1 MILKPMR
8 AFLIRRYLLHVLSR
22 PNSWARAQ
30 KPPRILG
37 VYKQSKILRHQLER
51 FVSGLELRTQ
61 AARRGKAGRFHIW
74 GWRPDFWCIKMDM
87 SAANLG
93 GRSIALGSDIQLFS
107 PEHLPI
113 DQYWLAQRKD
123 LTAHTG
129 AEYCMCL
136 DIFDL
141 KSSYLSFAIQLPT
154 GSRRRLMDTG
164 VLICRARINFETEL
178 HTHLR
183 LNIPELDNLS
193 LQADTHHREDG
204 EFSWEFRLWPL
215 KLSADSDAPLW
226 IDLIFEA
233 PRYTQIQIIDFNLYT
248 EDGYFERSA
257 DVALH

>member
-1 MILKPMR
+1 
-8 AFLIRRYLLHVLSR
+8 
-22 PNSWARAQ
+22 
-30 KPPRILG
+30 
-37 VYKQSKILRHQLER
+37 
-51 FVSGLELRTQ
+51 
-61 AARRGKAGRFHIW
+61 
-74 GWRPDFWCIKMDM
+74 M

-113 DQYWLAQRKD
+113 DKYWLAQRKD

-233 PRYTQIQIIDFNLYT
+233 PRYTQIQIIDFNLST

>member
-8 AFLIRRYLLHVLSR
+8 AFLIRRYILHVLSR

-30 KPPRILG
+30 KPLRILG
-37 VYKQSKILRHQLER
+37 IYKQFKILRHQLER
-51 FVSGLELRTQ
+51 FVSGLELRLQ
-61 AARRGKAGRFHIW
+61 AARRGKAGGFHIW

-87 SAANLG
+87 SAASLG

-107 PEHLPI
+107 QEHLPI

-164 VLICRARINFETEL
+164 VLICRARINLETEL

-193 LQADTHHREDG
+193 LQADTHHREG
-204 EFSWEFRLWPL
+204 SELSWEFRL
-215 KLSADSDAPLW
+215 
-226 IDLIFEA
+226 
-233 PRYTQIQIIDFNLYT
+233 
-248 EDGYFERSA
+248 
-257 DVALH
+257 

>member
-8 AFLIRRYLLHVLSR
+8 AFLIRRYILHVLSR

-30 KPPRILG
+30 KPLRILG
-37 VYKQSKILRHQLER
+37 IYKQFKILRHQLER
-51 FVSGLELRTQ
+51 FVSGLELRLQ
-61 AARRGKAGRFHIW
+61 AARRGKAGGFHIW

-87 SAANLG
+87 SAASLG

-107 PEHLPI
+107 QEHLPI

-178 HTHLR
+178 HTHNR
-183 LNIPELDNLS
+183 EGSEL
-193 LQADTHHREDG
+193 
-204 EFSWEFRLWPL
+204 SWEFRLWPL

-226 IDLIFEA
+226 IDVIIEA
-233 PRYTQIQIIDFNLYT
+233 PRYTQIQIIDFNLST
-248 EDGYFERSA
+248 EDGYFARSA

>member
-1 MILKPMR
+1 
-8 AFLIRRYLLHVLSR
+8 
-22 PNSWARAQ
+22 
-30 KPPRILG
+30 
-37 VYKQSKILRHQLER
+37 
-51 FVSGLELRTQ
+51 
-61 AARRGKAGRFHIW
+61 
-74 GWRPDFWCIKMDM
+74 M

-93 GRSIALGSDIQLFS
+93 GRSIALGSEIQLFS
-107 PEHLPI
+107 PEHLQI

-129 AEYCMCL
+129 AGYCVCL
-136 DIFDL
+136 DIFDI

-154 GSRRRLMDTG
+154 GSRRCLIDTG

-193 LQADTHHREDG
+193 LQADMHHREDG
-204 EFSWEFRLWPL
+204 EFSWVFRLRPL

-233 PRYTQIQIIDFNLYT
+233 PRYTQIQIIDFNLST
-248 EDGYFERSA
+248 EDGYSERSA
-257 DVALH
+257 DVASY

>member
-1 MILKPMR
+1 
-8 AFLIRRYLLHVLSR
+8 
-22 PNSWARAQ
+22 
-30 KPPRILG
+30 
-37 VYKQSKILRHQLER
+37 
-51 FVSGLELRTQ
+51 
-61 AARRGKAGRFHIW
+61 
-74 GWRPDFWCIKMDM
+74 
-87 SAANLG
+87 
-93 GRSIALGSDIQLFS
+93 
-107 PEHLPI
+107 
-113 DQYWLAQRKD
+113 
-123 LTAHTG
+123 
-129 AEYCMCL
+129 MCL

-141 KSSYLSFAIQLPT
+141 KSSYLSFAIQLPM

-193 LQADTHHREDG
+193 LQADTHHRKDG

-233 PRYTQIQIIDFNLYT
+233 PRYTQIQIIDFNLST

>member
-1 MILKPMR
+1 MR
-8 AFLIRRYLLHVLSR
+8 AFLIRRYILHVLSR

-30 KPPRILG
+30 KPLRILG
-37 VYKQSKILRHQLER
+37 IYKQFKILRHQLER
-51 FVSGLELRTQ
+51 FVSGLELRLQ
-61 AARRGKAGRFHIW
+61 AARRGKAGGFHIW

-87 SAANLG
+87 SAASLG
-93 GRSIALGSDIQLFS
+93 GRSIAVGSDIQLFS
-107 PEHLPI
+107 QEHLPI

-136 DIFDL
+136 EIFDL

-154 GSRRRLMDTG
+154 GSRRCLMDTG

-178 HTHLR
+178 YTHLR

-193 LQADTHHREDG
+193 LQADMHHREDG
-204 EFSWEFRLWPL
+204 EFSWEFRLRPL
-215 KLSADSDAPLW
+215 KSSADSDAPLW

-233 PRYTQIQIIDFNLYT
+233 PRYTQIQIIDFNLTT
-248 EDGYFERSA
+248 EEASLERSA
-257 DVALH
+257 DVASH

>member
-1 MILKPMR
+1 MR

-30 KPPRILG
+30 KPLRILG
-37 VYKQSKILRHQLER
+37 IYKQFKILRHQLER
-51 FVSGLELRTQ
+51 FVSGLELRLQ
-61 AARRGKAGRFHIW
+61 AARRGKAGGFHIW

-93 GRSIALGSDIQLFS
+93 GRSIALGSDVQSYS

-164 VLICRARINFETEL
+164 VLICRARINLETEL

-193 LQADTHHREDG
+193 LQADTHHREG
-204 EFSWEFRLWPL
+204 SELSWEFRL
-215 KLSADSDAPLW
+215 
-226 IDLIFEA
+226 
-233 PRYTQIQIIDFNLYT
+233 
-248 EDGYFERSA
+248 
-257 DVALH
+257 

>member
-1 MILKPMR
+1 M
-8 AFLIRRYLLHVLSR
+8 
-22 PNSWARAQ
+22 
-30 KPPRILG
+30 
-37 VYKQSKILRHQLER
+37 RHQFER
-51 FVSGLELRTQ
+51 FVSGLELRLQ
-61 AARRGKAGRFHIW
+61 AARRGKAGGFHIW

-87 SAANLG
+87 SAASLG

-107 PEHLPI
+107 QEHLPI

-154 GSRRRLMDTG
+154 GSRRCLMDTG

-178 HTHLR
+178 YTHLR

-193 LQADTHHREDG
+193 LQADMHHREDG
-204 EFSWEFRLWPL
+204 EFSWEFRLRPL
-215 KLSADSDAPLW
+215 KSSADSDAPLW

-233 PRYTQIQIIDFNLYT
+233 PRYTQIQIIDFNLST

>member
-8 AFLIRRYLLHVLSR
+8 AFLIRRYLLHILSR

-30 KPPRILG
+30 KPARILG

-51 FVSGLELRTQ
+51 VVSGLELRLQ
-61 AARRGKAGRFHIW
+61 AARRGKAGGCHIW

-87 SAANLG
+87 TAANLE

-107 PEHLPI
+107 QEHLPI

-164 VLICRARINFETEL
+164 VLICRARINLKPNCIRISASIFPSWITCL
-178 HTHLR
+178 YRRIRITLKMASFRGNSDYGR
-183 LNIPELDNLS
+183 LN
-193 LQADTHHREDG
+193 
-204 EFSWEFRLWPL
+204 
-215 KLSADSDAPLW
+215 
-226 IDLIFEA
+226 
-233 PRYTQIQIIDFNLYT
+233 
-248 EDGYFERSA
+248 
-257 DVALH
+257 

>member
-1 MILKPMR
+1 MR

-30 KPPRILG
+30 KPPRIWG
-37 VYKQSKILRHQLER
+37 VYKQSKILRHQFER
-51 FVSGLELRTQ
+51 FVSGLELRLQ
-61 AARRGKAGRFHIW
+61 AALRGKAGGFHIW

-87 SAANLG
+87 SAASLG

-107 PEHLPI
+107 QEHLPI

-141 KSSYLSFAIQLPT
+141 KSSYLSFAIQLPK
-154 GSRRRLMDTG
+154 GSRRHLMDTG
-164 VLICRARINFETEL
+164 VLICRARINLETEL

-193 LQADTHHREDG
+193 LQADTHHREG
-204 EFSWEFRLWPL
+204 SELSWEFRL
-215 KLSADSDAPLW
+215 
-226 IDLIFEA
+226 
-233 PRYTQIQIIDFNLYT
+233 
-248 EDGYFERSA
+248 
-257 DVALH
+257 

>member
-1 MILKPMR
+1 MGLR
-8 AFLIRRYLLHVLSR
+8 AENAAHM
-22 PNSWARAQ
+22 
-30 KPPRILG
+30 G
-37 VYKQSKILRHQLER
+37 VCKQSKTLRHQLER
-51 FVSGLELRTQ
+51 FVSGLELRLQ
-61 AARRGKAGRFHIW
+61 AARRVKAGGFHIW
-74 GWRPDFWCIKMDM
+74 GWSPDFWCIKMDM

-164 VLICRARINFETEL
+164 VLICRARINLETEL

-193 LQADTHHREDG
+193 LQADTHHREG
-204 EFSWEFRLWPL
+204 SELSWEFRL
-215 KLSADSDAPLW
+215 
-226 IDLIFEA
+226 
-233 PRYTQIQIIDFNLYT
+233 
-248 EDGYFERSA
+248 
-257 DVALH
+257 

>member
-1 MILKPMR
+1 MR

-30 KPPRILG
+30 KPPRIWG
-37 VYKQSKILRHQLER
+37 VYKQSKILRHQFER
-51 FVSGLELRTQ
+51 FVSGLELRLQ
-61 AARRGKAGRFHIW
+61 AARRGKAGGFHIW

-87 SAANLG
+87 SAASLG

-107 PEHLPI
+107 QEHLPI

-141 KSSYLSFAIQLPT
+141 KSSYLSFAIQLPK
-154 GSRRRLMDTG
+154 GSRRHLMDTG
-164 VLICRARINFETEL
+164 VLICRARINLETEL

-193 LQADTHHREDG
+193 LQADTHHREG
-204 EFSWEFRLWPL
+204 SELSWEFRL
-215 KLSADSDAPLW
+215 
-226 IDLIFEA
+226 
-233 PRYTQIQIIDFNLYT
+233 
-248 EDGYFERSA
+248 
-257 DVALH
+257 